1 MTKSMK
7 YVAAAFVMSIPMIAS
22 AQTKMSDADYC
33 KALGDKYQTYVANM
47 QSGRSP
53 MPESADIRV
62 AMDQCKSGNTTAGIP
77 VLEQKLRNA
86 KVELPP
92 RG

>member
-1 MTKSMK
+1 MK
-7 YVAAAFVMSIPMIAS
+7 TPMLSIVTAAVILSPAVVS
-22 AQTKMSDADYC
+22 AQTGDAAYC
-33 KALGDKYQTYVANM
+33 RALGDKYQTYVSNM

-53 MPESADIRV
+53 MPESPDVRIAI
-62 AMDQCKSGNTTAGIP
+62 DQCSKGNTAAGIP

-86 KVELPP
+86 KVDLPP

>member
-1 MTKSMK
+1 MK
-7 YVAAAFVMSIPMIAS
+7 TPMLSIVTAAVILSPVVVS
-22 AQTKMSDADYC
+22 AQTGDAAYC
-33 KALGDKYQTYVANM
+33 RALGDKYQTYVSNM

-53 MPESADIRV
+53 MPESPDVGIAI
-62 AMDQCKSGNTTAGIP
+62 DQCSKGNTAAGIP

-86 KVELPP
+86 RVDLPP